1 MPIYVKIGSQKEIK
15 NMLLV
20 YSKDDCSRCQTLEMQ
35 LKQKQIPYSKKVLD
49 KDYTR
54 DDLMQIIPPSVKK
67 FPFVFDSNGLVY
79 MDDAAVQEYTKGF

>member
-1 MPIYVKIGSQKEIK
+1 
-15 NMLLV
+15 MLLV
-20 YSKDDCSRCQTLEMQ
+20 YSKNDCSRCQTLEMQ

-67 FPFVFDSNGLVY
+67 FPFVFNSNGGLVY
-79 MDDAAVQEYTKGF
+79 MDDAAVQEYIKGF

>member
-1 MPIYVKIGSQKEIK
+1 
-15 NMLLV
+15 MLLV
-20 YSKDDCSRCQTLEMQ
+20 YSKNDCSRCQTLEMQ

-67 FPFVFDSNGLVY
+67 FPFVFNSNELGLVY
-79 MDDAAVQEYTKGF
+79 MDDAAVQEYIKGF

>member
-1 MPIYVKIGSQKEIK
+1 
-15 NMLLV
+15 MLFV
-20 YSKDDCSRCQTLEMQ
+20 YSKNDCSRCQTLEMQ

-67 FPFVFDSNGLVY
+67 FPFVFNSNGLGLVY
-79 MDDAAVQEYTKGF
+79 MDDAAVQEYIKGF

>member
-1 MPIYVKIGSQKEIK
+1 
-15 NMLLV
+15 MLLAL
-20 YSKDDCSRCQTLEMQ
+20 YSKNDCSRCQTLEMQ

-67 FPFVFDSNGLVY
+67 FPFVFNSNITGLVY
-79 MDDAAVQEYTKGF
+79 MDDAAVQEYIKGF

>member
-1 MPIYVKIGSQKEIK
+1 MA
-15 NMLLV
+15 LV
-20 YSKDDCSRCQTLEMQ
+20 LYSKNDCSRCQTLEMQ

-67 FPFVFDSNGLVY
+67 FPFVFNSNVLGLVY
-79 MDDAAVQEYTKGF
+79 MDDAAVQEYIKGF

>member
-1 MPIYVKIGSQKEIK
+1 
-15 NMLLV
+15 MLLV
-20 YSKDDCSRCQTLEMQ
+20 YSKNDCSRCQTLEMQ

-67 FPFVFDSNGLVY
+67 FPFVFNRNVLGLVY
-79 MDDAAVQEYTKGF
+79 MDDAAVQEYIKGF

>member
-1 MPIYVKIGSQKEIK
+1 
-15 NMLLV
+15 MLLAL
-20 YSKDDCSRCQTLEMQ
+20 YSKNDCSRCQTLEMQ

-67 FPFVFDSNGLVY
+67 FPFVFVFNSNGLVY
-79 MDDAAVQEYTKGF
+79 MDDAAVQEYIKGF

>member
-1 MPIYVKIGSQKEIK
+1 MQ
-15 NMLLV
+15 MLLV
-20 YSKDDCSRCQTLEMQ
+20 YSKNDCSRCQTLEMQ

-67 FPFVFDSNGLVY
+67 FPFVFNSNVLGLVY
-79 MDDAAVQEYTKGF
+79 MDDAAVQEYIKGF

>member
-1 MPIYVKIGSQKEIK
+1 
-15 NMLLV
+15 MLLV
-20 YSKDDCSRCQTLEMQ
+20 YSKNDCSRCQTLEMQ

-67 FPFVFDSNGLVY
+67 FPFVFNSNGLVY
-79 MDDAAVQEYTKGF
+79 MDDAAVQEYIKGF

>member
-1 MPIYVKIGSQKEIK
+1 
-15 NMLLV
+15 MLLV

-54 DDLMQIIPPSVKK
+54 EELMTIIPAGVKK
-67 FPFVFDSNGLVY
+67 FPFVFDSNGLTY
-79 MDDAAVQEYTKGF
+79 MTDDKVQEYIKGF

>member
-1 MPIYVKIGSQKEIK
+1 
-15 NMLLV
+15 MLLV
-20 YSKDDCSRCQTLEMQ
+20 YSKDNCSRCQTLEMQ

-54 DDLMQIIPPSVKK
+54 EELMKIIPPSVKK

-79 MDDAAVQEYTKGF
+79 MDDNSVQEYIKGF